1 MGAPVACANRL
12 FERAGAAASGR
23 GRYNSPLCQRF
34 RRSHR
39 MFESLTQRLS
49 GTIERLRGRGRL
61 TEENIREATREVRIA
76 LLEADVA
83 LPVVQALIEKIKVR
97 AVGQEVLK
105 SLTPGQALIKVVR
118 DELTAVMGAQA
129 SDLNLN
135 VPAPAIILM
144 AGLQGAGKTTTV
156 GKLAK
161 HLKEKRKKKVMV
173 VSADVYRPAAIEQL
187 KTLAEQVG
195 VLFFPSAAE
204 QKPVDIVRAAID
216 DARKSFADVL
226 IVDTAGRLAIDEAM
240 MAEIKALHAAV
251 NPAETL
257 FVVDSMT
264 GQDAA
269 NTAKAF
275 GEALPL
281 TGVVL
286 TKTDGDARGGAALSV
301 RYVTGKPIKFTGT
314 GEKVDGLDVFHPERV
329 ASRILDMGDV
339 LSLVEQVEQ
348 QVDKDKAQKL
358 AEKVAKGKKFDL
370 NDMRDQLEQMQNMG
384 GIGGLMDKL
393 PGLGQVP
400 EHLKQQVSQSK
411 EVPRM
416 IAIINSMTKK
426 ERRNPGLLN
435 GSRRA
440 RIARGS
446 GTQPA
451 DVNKLMKQYMQME
464 KMMGKLA
471 GGGMK
476 GMLRNMKGML
486 GGMGGKGG
494 LPFR

>member
-1 MGAPVACANRL
+1 
-12 FERAGAAASGR
+12 
-23 GRYNSPLCQRF
+23 
-34 RRSHR
+34 

-83 LPVVQALIEKIKVR
+83 LPVVQALVERIKVR
-97 AVGQEVLK
+97 AVGQEVIR

-129 SDLNLN
+129 SELNLN
-135 VPAPAIILM
+135 VPAPAVILM

-161 HLKEKRKKKVMV
+161 LLKDKRKKKVMV

-187 KTLAEQVG
+187 RTLSQQVG
-195 VLFFPSAAE
+195 VLFFPSDAG
-204 QKPVDIVRAAID
+204 QKPEDIVRAAIA

-226 IVDTAGRLAIDEAM
+226 IVDTAGRLAVDEAM

-251 NPAETL
+251 NPVETL

-301 RYVTGKPIKFTGT
+301 RYITGKPIKFIGT
-314 GEKVDGLDVFHPERV
+314 SEKSDGLDVFHPDRV

-370 NDMRDQLEQMQNMG
+370 NDMRDQLEQMQSMG
-384 GIGGLMDKL
+384 GIGSLMEKL

-400 EHLKQQVSQSK
+400 DHLKQQVSQGR

-426 ERRNPGLLN
+426 ERRNPALLN

-440 RIARGS
+440 RIAAGS
-446 GTQPA
+446 GMHPS
-451 DVNKLMKQYMQME
+451 DVNKLMKQYQQME
-464 KMMGKLA
+464 KMMGKMA
-471 GGGMK
+471 RGGMK
-476 GMLRNMKGML
+476 GMMRGLQGMM
-486 GGMGGKGG
+486 GGMGRM
-494 LPFR
+494 PFR

>member
-1 MGAPVACANRL
+1 
-12 FERAGAAASGR
+12 
-23 GRYNSPLCQRF
+23 
-34 RRSHR
+34 

-49 GTIERLRGRGRL
+49 GTIDRLRGRGRL
-61 TEENIREATREVRIA
+61 TESNISEAVREVRIA

-83 LPVVQALIEKIKVR
+83 LPVVQALIQRIKVR

-118 DELTAVMGAQA
+118 DELTAVMGSQA
-129 SDLNLN
+129 TDLNLN
-135 VPAPAIILM
+135 VPAPAVILM

-161 HLKEKRKKKVMV
+161 HLKDKRKKKVMV

-187 KTLAEQVG
+187 KTLAEQTG
-195 VLFFPSAAE
+195 VLFFPSDAG
-204 QKPVDIVRAAID
+204 QKPEDIVRAAIA
-216 DARKSFADVL
+216 DAKKSFADVL

-275 GEALPL
+275 SEALPL

-301 RYVTGKPIKFTGT
+301 RYITGKPVKFVGT
-314 GEKVDGLDVFHPERV
+314 GEKLDGLDVFHPDRV
-329 ASRILDMGDV
+329 AARILDMGDV

-348 QVDKDKAQKL
+348 NVDQEKAAKL
-358 AEKVAKGKKFDL
+358 AAKVAKGKKFDL

-384 GIGGLMDKL
+384 GIAGLIDKL

-400 EHLKQQVSQSK
+400 EHLKQQVAQSR

-416 IAIINSMTKK
+416 MAIIGSMTPK
-426 ERRNPGLLN
+426 ERRNPDLLN

-446 GTQPA
+446 GTTPA
-451 DVNKLMKQYMQME
+451 DVNKLLKQYQQME
-464 KMMGKLA
+464 KVMGKL
-471 GGGMK
+471 GRGGMK
-476 GMLRNMKGML
+476 GMKGMMRGL
-486 GGMGGKGG
+486 QGMMGGAGRGG

>member
-1 MGAPVACANRL
+1 MK
-12 FERAGAAASGR
+12 R
-23 GRYNSPLCQRF
+23 GRRKRPAIIRGRFPLPGP
-34 RRSHR
+34 

-49 GTIERLRGRGRL
+49 GTIERVRGRGRL
-61 TEENIREATREVRIA
+61 TESNITEALREVRIA

-83 LPVVQALIEKIKVR
+83 LPVVQALIQRIKVR

-118 DELTAVMGAQA
+118 DELTLVMGASA
-129 SDLNLN
+129 SDLDLN
-135 VPAPAIILM
+135 VPAPAVILM

-156 GKLAK
+156 AKLAR
-161 HLKEKRKKKVMV
+161 HLKERRKKKVMV

-187 KTLAEQVG
+187 KTLAGQVG
-195 VLFFPSAAE
+195 VQFFPSEAS
-204 QKPVDIVRAAID
+204 QKPEAIVRAAIV
-216 DARKSFADVL
+216 DARKSFVDVL
-226 IVDTAGRLAIDEAM
+226 IVDTAGRTSIDDAM
-240 MAEIKALHAAV
+240 MAEIKALHGAA
-251 NPAETL
+251 NPVETL

-269 NTAKAF
+269 TTAKHF
-275 GEALPL
+275 SEALPL

-301 RYVTGKPIKFTGT
+301 RYITGRPIKFIGT
-314 GEKVDGLDVFHPERV
+314 GEKTDGLDVFHPERA

-370 NDMRDQLEQMQNMG
+370 NDMRDQLEQMQGMG
-384 GIGGLMDKL
+384 GISGLLDKM
-393 PGLGQVP
+393 PGVGKIPDAVKNQVTG
-400 EHLKQQVSQSK
+400 K
-411 EVPRM
+411 EVPRQ
-416 IAIINSMTKK
+416 IAIINSMTPR
-426 ERRNPGLLN
+426 ERRNPALLN

-446 GTQPA
+446 GTTPA
-451 DVNKLMKQYMQME
+451 DVNRLLKSFQQME
-464 KMMGKLA
+464 KMMSKLGK
-471 GGGMK
+471 GGMK
-476 GMLRNMKGML
+476 GMMRGMQ
-486 GGMGGKGG
+486 GMMGGRGMP
-494 LPFR
+494 PFR

>member
-1 MGAPVACANRL
+1 
-12 FERAGAAASGR
+12 
-23 GRYNSPLCQRF
+23 
-34 RRSHR
+34 
-39 MFESLTQRLS
+39 MFESLSQRLS
-49 GTIERLRGRGRL
+49 STVQRLRGRGRL

-83 LPVVQALIEKIKVR
+83 LPVVQALIERIKVR

-118 DELTAVMGAQA
+118 DELTTVMGSNA
-129 SDLNLN
+129 SELNFN
-135 VPAPAIILM
+135 VPAPAVILM

-156 GKLAK
+156 AKLAK
-161 HLKEKRKKKVMV
+161 HLKERRKKKVMV

-187 KTLAEQVG
+187 RTLAEQVD
-195 VLFFPSAAE
+195 VLFFPSSSD
-204 QKPVDIVRAAID
+204 QLPIDIVRAAIA
-216 DARKSFADVL
+216 DAKKSYADVL
-226 IVDTAGRLAIDEAM
+226 IVDTAGRLAIDAAM
-240 MAEIKALHAAV
+240 MSEIKALHAAITPV
-251 NPAETL
+251 ETL
-257 FVVDSMT
+257 FVVDAMT

-275 GEALPL
+275 SEALPL

-301 RYVTGKPIKFTGT
+301 RYITGKPIKFIGV
-314 GEKVDGLDVFHPERV
+314 GEKPDGLDVFHPDRI

-348 QVDKDKAQKL
+348 HADKEKAQKL

-384 GIGGLMDKL
+384 GLSGLIDKL
-393 PGLGQVP
+393 PGMGQISDKV
-400 EHLKQQVSQSK
+400 KSSVTGK

-416 IAIINSMTKK
+416 IAIIGSMTKK
-426 ERRNPGLLN
+426 ERRHPALLN

-440 RIARGS
+440 RVAKGS

-451 DVNKLMKQYMQME
+451 DVNRLLKQFQQME
-464 KMMGKLA
+464 KMMSKLSA
-471 GGGMK
+471 GGMK
-476 GMLRNMKGML
+476 GMLRNMKGMMGGRGPGP
-486 GGMGGKGG
+486 GGM
-494 LPFR
+494 PFG

>member
-1 MGAPVACANRL
+1 
-12 FERAGAAASGR
+12 
-23 GRYNSPLCQRF
+23 
-34 RRSHR
+34 

-61 TEENIREATREVRIA
+61 SEENIREATREVRIA

-83 LPVVQALIEKIKVR
+83 LPVVQALIERIKVR

-105 SLTPGQALIKVVR
+105 SLTPGQALIKIVR
-118 DELTAVMGAQA
+118 DELTAVMGSTAT
-129 SDLNLN
+129 DLNLN
-135 VPAPAIILM
+135 VPAPAVILM

-156 GKLAK
+156 AKLAR

-187 KTLAEQVG
+187 RTLAQQVD
-195 VLFFPSAAE
+195 VLFFPSDTS
-204 QKPVDIVRAAID
+204 QKPVDIVKAAIA

-226 IVDTAGRLAIDEAM
+226 IVDTAGRLAIDETM

-251 NPAETL
+251 NPVETL

-269 NTAKAF
+269 TTAKAF
-275 GEALPL
+275 SEALPL

-301 RYVTGKPIKFTGT
+301 RYVTGKPIKFIGVS
-314 GEKVDGLDVFHPERV
+314 EKPDGLDVFHPDRV

-348 QVDKDKAQKL
+348 NVDQEKAAKL
-358 AEKVAKGKKFDL
+358 AAKVAKGKKFDL

-384 GIGGLMDKL
+384 GISGLMDKL
-393 PGLGQVP
+393 PGMGQVP
-400 EHLKQQVSQSK
+400 DSVKQQVTGK

-416 IAIINSMTKK
+416 VAIIGSMTRK
-426 ERRNPGLLN
+426 ERRNPTLLN

-446 GTQPA
+446 GTTPA
-451 DVNKLMKQYMQME
+451 DVNRLLKQYQQME

-476 GMLRNMKGML
+476 GLMRGMKGMMGARG
-486 GGMGGKGG
+486 GGM
-494 LPFR
+494 PFR

>member
-1 MGAPVACANRL
+1 
-12 FERAGAAASGR
+12 
-23 GRYNSPLCQRF
+23 
-34 RRSHR
+34 

-49 GTIERLRGRGRL
+49 GTMERLRGRGRL

-83 LPVVQALIEKIKVR
+83 LPVVQALIERIKVR

-118 DELTAVMGAQA
+118 DELTAVMGSQA
-129 SDLNLN
+129 SGLDLS
-135 VPAPAIILM
+135 VQPPAVILM

-161 HLKEKRKKKVMV
+161 HLKERHKKKVMV

-187 KTLAEQVG
+187 KTLAEQVD
-195 VLFFPSAAE
+195 VQFFPSDAG
-204 QKPVDIVRAAID
+204 QKPEAIVRAAID
-216 DARKSFADVL
+216 DARKSYVDVL

-251 NPAETL
+251 APVEPL
-257 FVVDSMT
+257 FVVDAMT

-275 GEALPL
+275 SEALPL

-301 RYVTGKPIKFTGT
+301 RYITGKPIKFIGT
-314 GEKVDGLDVFHPERV
+314 GEKTDGLDVFHPERV

-348 QVDKDKAQKL
+348 LVDKDAATRL
-358 AEKVAKGKKFDL
+358 AEKVAKGRKFDL
-370 NDMRDQLEQMQNMG
+370 NDMREQLGQMQNMG
-384 GIGGLMDKL
+384 GISGLMDKL
-393 PGLGQVP
+393 PGMGNIPDHV
-400 EHLKQQVSQSK
+400 KQQVQQGK
-411 EVPRM
+411 EVPQM

-426 ERRNPGLLN
+426 ERRNPTLLN
-435 GSRRA
+435 GSRRK
-440 RIARGS
+440 RIAAGA
-446 GTQPA
+446 GVTPA
-451 DVNKLMKQYMQME
+451 DVNRMMKQYQQME
-464 KMMGKLA
+464 KMMGKMA
-471 GGGMK
+471 RGGMK
-476 GMLRNMKGML
+476 GMMRGLQGMMGGR
-486 GGMGGKGG
+486 GGM
-494 LPFR
+494 PFR

>member
-1 MGAPVACANRL
+1 
-12 FERAGAAASGR
+12 
-23 GRYNSPLCQRF
+23 
-34 RRSHR
+34 

-83 LPVVQALIEKIKVR
+83 LPVVQALIERIKVR

-118 DELTAVMGAQA
+118 DELAAVMGSAA

-135 VPAPAIILM
+135 VPAPAVILM

-161 HLKEKRKKKVMV
+161 HLEANKEKYSR
-173 VSADVYRPAAIEQL
+173 SEQL
-187 KTLAEQVG
+187 KTLAEQVD
-195 VLFFPSAAE
+195 VLFFPSDAS
-204 QKPVDIVRAAID
+204 QKPEVIVKAAID
-216 DARKSFADVL
+216 DAKKSYVDVL

-240 MAEIKALHAAV
+240 MVEIKALHAAI
-251 NPAETL
+251 NPVETL
-257 FVVDSMT
+257 FVVDAMT

-275 GEALPL
+275 SEALPL

-301 RYVTGKPIKFTGT
+301 RYITGRPIKFIGV
-314 GEKVDGLDVFHPERV
+314 GEKPDGLDVFHPDR
-329 ASRILDMGDV
+329 AAGRILDMGDV

-370 NDMRDQLEQMQNMG
+370 NDMKDQLEQMQNMG
-384 GIGGLMDKL
+384 GISGLMDKL
-393 PGLGQVP
+393 PGMGQIPDAV
-400 EHLKQQVSQSK
+400 KNQVTGR

-416 IAIINSMTKK
+416 IAVINSMTRK
-426 ERRNPGLLN
+426 ERRNPTLLN

-440 RIARGS
+440 RIAKGA
-446 GTQPA
+446 GLTPA
-451 DVNKLMKQYMQME
+451 DVNKLMKQYQQME
-464 KMMGKLA
+464 KMMSKLSS
-471 GGGMK
+471 GGMK
-476 GMLRNMKGML
+476 GLMRGMKGMMGGR
-486 GGMGGKGG
+486 GGM
-494 LPFR
+494 PFR

>member
-1 MGAPVACANRL
+1 
-12 FERAGAAASGR
+12 
-23 GRYNSPLCQRF
+23 
-34 RRSHR
+34 

-61 TEENIREATREVRIA
+61 TESNISEAMREVRIA

-83 LPVVQALIEKIKVR
+83 LPVVQALIQRIKVR
-97 AVGQEVLK
+97 ALGQEVLR
-105 SLTPGQALIKVVR
+105 SLTPGQVLVRIVR
-118 DELTAVMGAQA
+118 DELAAVMGSQA
-129 SDLNLN
+129 TELNLN
-135 VPAPAIILM
+135 VPAPAVILM

-156 GKLAK
+156 AKLAK
-161 HLKEKRKKKVMV
+161 HLKDKRKKKVMV

-187 KTLAEQVG
+187 QTLAGQVG
-195 VLFFPSAAE
+195 VVFYPSAAS
-204 QKPVDIVRAAID
+204 QKPEAIVRAAID
-216 DARKSFADVL
+216 EAKKTFADVL
-226 IVDTAGRLAIDEAM
+226 IVDTAGRTSIDDAM

-251 NPAETL
+251 HPVETL

-269 NTAKAF
+269 VTARHF

-301 RYVTGKPIKFTGT
+301 RYITGKPIKFIGV
-314 GEKVDGLDVFHPERV
+314 GEKPDGLDVFHPER
-329 ASRILDMGDV
+329 AAGRILDMGDV
-339 LSLVEQVEQ
+339 LSLVEQVES

-358 AEKVAKGKKFDL
+358 AEKVAKGKRFDL

-384 GIGGLMDKL
+384 GLHGLMDKL
-393 PGLGQVP
+393 PGMGQLP
-400 EHLKQQVSQSK
+400 ESVKQQVTGK
-411 EVPRM
+411 EMPRM

-426 ERRNPGLLN
+426 ERRNPDLLN

-446 GTQPA
+446 GLTPA
-451 DVNKLMKQYMQME
+451 DINKLMKQYQQME
-464 KMMGKLA
+464 KMMGKL
-471 GGGMK
+471 GRGGMK
-476 GMLRNMKGML
+476 GMMRGLSGMMGGR
-486 GGMGGKGG
+486 GGM
-494 LPFR
+494 PPMH